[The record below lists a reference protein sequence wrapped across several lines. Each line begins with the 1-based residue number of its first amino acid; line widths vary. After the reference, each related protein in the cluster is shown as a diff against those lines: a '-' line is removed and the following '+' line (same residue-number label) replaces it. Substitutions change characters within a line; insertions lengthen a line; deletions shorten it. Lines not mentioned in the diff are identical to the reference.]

1 MGRLLEFY
9 TDGAFSSKSEMGGWA
24 SICVE
29 ENKIILGGH
38 ENGQVYFKADT
49 NRI

>member
-29 ENKIILGGH
+29 ENKIIDEKSGY
-38 ENGQVYFKADT
+38 EPY
-49 NRI
+49 